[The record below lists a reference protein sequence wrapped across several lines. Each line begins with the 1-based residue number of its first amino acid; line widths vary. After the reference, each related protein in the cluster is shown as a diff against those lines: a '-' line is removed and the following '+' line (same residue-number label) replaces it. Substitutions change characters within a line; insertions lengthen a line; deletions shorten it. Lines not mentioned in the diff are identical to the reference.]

1 MVKQLKK
8 DSLIFK
14 FLKKKVESDE
24 IKRLKEELLKASTTQ
39 TLPSQ

>member
-24 IKRLKEELLKASTTQ
+24 IKRLKEELLKASATQ